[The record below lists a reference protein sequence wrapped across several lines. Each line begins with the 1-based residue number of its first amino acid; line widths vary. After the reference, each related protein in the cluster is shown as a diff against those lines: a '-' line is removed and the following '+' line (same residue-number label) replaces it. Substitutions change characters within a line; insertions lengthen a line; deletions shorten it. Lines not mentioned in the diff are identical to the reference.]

1 MSQGPNP
8 FDVQFAVP
16 SDSGFPAGPTP
27 DWPRGRWWSP
37 VLVVIASLVTF
48 FFASGVM
55 IVVACIVV
63 HGEFNQR
70 ILTSSESMMAV
81 SSSRIGLLLLVGAPQ
96 VALLLP
102 SLLAASLSPERIG
115 QRLSLVRGHW
125 PIWAWFAAA
134 AVTPLVGW
142 ISSVVVG
149 SFMEESE
156 NLQMMS
162 EVFRSHGRSGFLIP
176 LALLI
181 GVTPAICEELLF
193 RGYVQTRLNV
203 SFGPVIGIVASSLLF
218 AVFHLDPVHVVAVLP
233 LGLFLGC
240 VAWRSGSLLP
250 AMLGHF
256 VNNAVSVVTV
266 VLAPADADSLS
277 PAMDNFLTLVLIGG
291 AVGFFML
298 VYAWREFPL
307 PCAGRDESIAVGIPA
322 EAKIGAPG
330 DGSSAV

>member
-8 FDVQFAVP
+8 LDVHYAIP
-16 SDSGFPAGPTP
+16 SESGFPAGPTS

-37 VLVVIASLVTF
+37 LLVVIASLVTF

-55 IVVACIVV
+55 IAVACIVV

-70 ILTSSESMMAV
+70 LLTSSESMMAI
-81 SSSRIGLLLLVGAPQ
+81 SSSRIGLLLLVAAPQ
-96 VALLLP
+96 FALLIP

-115 QRLSLVRGHW
+115 RRLSLVRGHW

-162 EVFRSHGRSGFLIP
+162 EVFRSHGESGFLIP

-203 SFGPVIGIVASSLLF
+203 SFGPAIGIVASSLLF
-218 AVFHLDPVHVVAVLP
+218 AVFHIDPVHVVAVLP

-291 AVGFFML
+291 AVGVFML
-298 VYAWREFPL
+298 FYAWREYPL
-307 PCAGRDESIAVGIPA
+307 PAADRDESNVAGIPA
-322 EAKIGAPG
+322 EAEIGAPK